1 MGNLLEESKLEFGCK
16 PKIIKKFLEK
26 LFNILKSY
34 NTHTENLNFRIELAS
49 REMLANAIEHGCS
62 LAASNGKKF
71 DNLSIKTIVKIGE
84 EKLIYSVQD
93 PGPGF
98 DWENYDL
105 KTMPKFEE
113 KGRGLKMI
121 NKVTE
126 KMEFNQ
132 KGNKITVTFKV

>member
-1 MGNLLEESKLEFGCK
+1 MKNAEKNYQFE
-16 PKIIKKFLEK
+16 IKCEAGE
-26 LFNILKSY
+26 IGPTLKSILSKI
-34 NTHTENLNFRIELAS
+34 EKEIEDSGEILFKFELAA